1 MNRFRIR
8 NYLIGI
14 TGRCRGCVSLSWAV
28 AAVASLLCV
37 TVACTKQAEPALP
50 AVQRALVRA
59 EKVMYSSEAI
69 PVYATGV
76 LSRKTEAN
84 LSFKVGGIVA
94 EIPVRVGD
102 SVKKGEVLAHL
113 RLAEI
118 DALVAQAQ
126 SGLEKAQRD
135 LARAEKLQADHVA
148 TLENLQDARTA
159 VEATAAAVRIA
170 QFNREHAVI
179 VAPTDGRILRR
190 LAEPDEM
197 AEAGHAVLV
206 FASDEDGWLVRAG
219 VAEGDVVR
227 LHLGDLAE
235 VKPNGSNVPSIRA
248 RVTQISEAAE
258 PATRTTEVELEL
270 AAAPG
275 GGRSGFV
282 VRLAIAPQPLE
293 ERPVVA
299 ASALVEGVGGK
310 AWLFLVDVNAATVK
324 RVAVEIA
331 GIDGDRV
338 FLSTLLSREASVVT
352 SGAEYLQDGTAV
364 DLAKN

>member
-1 MNRFRIR
+1 
-8 NYLIGI
+8 
-14 TGRCRGCVSLSWAV
+14 
-28 AAVASLLCV
+28 
-37 TVACTKQAEPALP
+37 
-50 AVQRALVRA
+50 
-59 EKVMYSSEAI
+59 
-69 PVYATGV
+69 
-76 LSRKTEAN
+76 
-84 LSFKVGGIVA
+84 
-94 EIPVRVGD
+94 
-102 SVKKGEVLAHL
+102 
-113 RLAEI
+113 
-118 DALVAQAQ
+118 
-126 SGLEKAQRD
+126 
-135 LARAEKLQADHVA
+135 
-148 TLENLQDARTA
+148 
-159 VEATAAAVRIA
+159 
-170 QFNREHAVI
+170 
-179 VAPTDGRILRR
+179 
-190 LAEPDEM
+190 M

-338 FLSTLLSREASVVT
+338 FLSTLLPREASVVT